1 MAGRNRWEPREGAE
15 GNSEDRET
23 LSKDGREEAVNL
35 SRIGDKVRPIA
46 PADVGAAARP
56 PSPEA
61 VGQFLLQ
68 SKLPLL
74 WGEILPTASCRGPLA
89 FASRIVVDNGIL
101 DARAARGRPLPT
113 AQWRPG
119 WR

>member
-1 MAGRNRWEPREGAE
+1 MAGRNGGAKGRGR

-46 PADVGAAARP
+46 PADVGAAGRP

-74 WGEILPTASCRGPLA
+74 WGEILPTASCRGSLA
-89 FASRIVVDNGIL
+89 FASRIVVDNDIL